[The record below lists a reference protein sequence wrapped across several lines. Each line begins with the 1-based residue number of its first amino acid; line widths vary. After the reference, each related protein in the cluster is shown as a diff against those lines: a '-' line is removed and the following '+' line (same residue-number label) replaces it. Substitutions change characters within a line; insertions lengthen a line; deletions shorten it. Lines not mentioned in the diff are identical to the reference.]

1 MAGNCCLSREF
12 LTILPSTP
20 DFTLITHDPVCRAIS
35 RRKGPH
41 LIGVLRTVLLWKK
54 DIHVLSEHLGRA
66 IAEGPLRSP
75 VE

>member
-20 DFTLITHDPVCRAIS
+20 DFTLITHDPARRAIS

>member
-20 DFTLITHDPVCRAIS
+20 DFTLITHDPVRRAIS